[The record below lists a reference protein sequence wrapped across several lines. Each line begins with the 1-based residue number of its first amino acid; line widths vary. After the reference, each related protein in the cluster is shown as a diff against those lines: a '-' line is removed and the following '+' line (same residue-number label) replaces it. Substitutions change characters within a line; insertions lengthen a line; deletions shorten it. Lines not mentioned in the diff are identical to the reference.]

1 MLNELRLINHSND
14 NKLKEYDI
22 IVVFKGDVYIIDMND
37 LTNNNIQGVLSLLKK
52 LCETYYGMR
61 DTIFD
66 KDGGLRDIFTNHNYR
81 NIFEALFNFE
91 NMPKLI
97 VGLLLNNHNDYKL
110 VINNNYYDVYNS
122 KELYDLLR
130 LPPFNGRITSLII
143 NGRNTNI
150 PSNKPAD
157 IPVAKLMYHGTTT
170 KYLESILKKG
180 IRNIKDNS
188 IFNVN
193 NQGYVFLTSD
203 YTIAEDYA
211 ENYSQEIGGNMAV
224 LEIDTDL
231 IDKDKIVLDYDFED
245 SFVDNNEISVYTQ
258 EPIFDRGYAFSE
270 KGNIATTNGRYGSK
284 FSKIGYKGIIM
295 PSAIKHCYIYDSN
308 NDVKQ
313 YTREEILMNLYRQKN
328 ENINHTINEVSSS
341 ELNLN
346 SFNVRNVLNKR
357 FWIMDGKTKEYKL
370 SSKVRLR
377 LLDIADD
384 FIKELSVSWVKPID
398 IQFTGS
404 LANYNWSRYSDV
416 DIHIIYDFKKI
427 YKKSDFVDDYFKA
440 KKEMW
445 LKNHNKLKIYG
456 FPIEISIEDAN
467 ERNPS
472 SGKYSLES
480 NKWIKEPSDF
490 QDAKLNAKY
499 IKDYS
504 AKVMTEIDK
513 IEKQIDNE
521 TDRHKIEVLG
531 NKIENIFS
539 RLKNLR
545 AEGLKSSQKEMSSGN
560 IIYKLI
566 RRMKY
571 IDKIWNIANKAYDK
585 ANSITENKKIF

>member
-1 MLNELRLINHSND
+1 MLNELRLINHNN
-14 NKLKEYDI
+14 NKIKEYDI
-22 IVVFKGDVYIIDMND
+22 IVVFKGNVYIIDTDD
-37 LTNNNIQGVLSLLKK
+37 LTNDNIQRVLFLLRE
-52 LCETYYGMR
+52 LCKTYYGMY
-61 DTIFD
+61 DTIFN
-66 KDGGLRDIFTNHNYR
+66 KDGSLRDIFTNHNYR
-81 NIFEALFNFE
+81 NVFEALYNFE
-91 NMPKLI
+91 NIPKLI
-97 VGLLLNNHNDYKL
+97 VGQAVENSNGYKL
-110 VINNNYYDVYNS
+110 VINNSYYDVYNS
-122 KELYDLLR
+122 KELYDLLK
-130 LPPFNGRITSLII
+130 LPPFNREITSLVI

-150 PSNKPAD
+150 PSDKPDD
-157 IPVAKLMYHGTTT
+157 IPVAKSMYHGTTT
-170 KYLESILKKG
+170 KYLELILKKG
-180 IRNIKDNS
+180 LRNIKDNS
-188 IFNVN
+188 IFDVN

-211 ENYSQEIGGNMAV
+211 ENYSQKIGGKMAV

-258 EPIFDRGYAFSE
+258 KPIFDRGYAFSE

-295 PSAIKHCYIYDSN
+295 PSAIKCCYIYGSN
-308 NDVKQ
+308 NEVKQ
-313 YTREEILMNLYRQKN
+313 YTKEEILMNLHKQKN
-328 ENINHTINEVSSS
+328 ESINYSINEVSSS

-346 SFNVRNVLNKR
+346 SFNVRNTLNER
-357 FWIMDGKTKEYKL
+357 FWVMDEKTKEYKL

-416 DIHIIYDFKKI
+416 DIHILYDFNKI
-427 YKKSDFVDDYFKA
+427 YKKSEFVDDYFKA
-440 KKEMW
+440 KKEVW

-456 FPIEISIEDAN
+456 FPIEISVENTN

-480 NKWIKEPSDF
+480 NEWVKDPSDF

-513 IEKQIDNE
+513 IEKQINNE
-521 TDRHKIEVLG
+521 TDRHKIELLG
-531 NKIENIFS
+531 NKIENIFT

-545 AEGLKSSQKEMSSGN
+545 AEGLKSKQKEMSSGN

-571 IDKIWNIANKAYDK
+571 IDKIWSIANKAYDK
-585 ANSITENKKIF
+585 VNSITENKKIF